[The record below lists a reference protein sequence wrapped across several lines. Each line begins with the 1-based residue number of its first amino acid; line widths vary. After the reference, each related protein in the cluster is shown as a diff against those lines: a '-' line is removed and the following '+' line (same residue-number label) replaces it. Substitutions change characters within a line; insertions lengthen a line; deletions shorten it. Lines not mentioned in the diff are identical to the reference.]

1 VSIRKALDDGTS
13 YIKASYHE
21 PEDKLTGIWHVYRK
35 LDGVRVL
42 RNKSDMVVSR
52 NSKELFNVGHLEFKD
67 AELFHI
73 DWSTSVS
80 ITRSEFHVPA
90 DQSMVYELRDGYVDE
105 RLYLGKVLNPDWA
118 KLEYLMNLELAKGN
132 EGLVLRKFN
141 QRKGIYDWLK
151 VVPKKQADVRI
162 TGFKEGTGRLK
173 GTLGS
178 IQTNHGSVGSGFDD
192 KGRYAIWHNRGAL
205 MGAIIQVEYREVTE
219 KGKLRFPAFVRFRE
233 DKNEESI

>member
-1 VSIRKALDDGTS
+1 MTGATEETLHALAGD
-13 YIKASYHE
+13 
-21 PEDKLTGIWHVYRK
+21 
-35 LDGVRVL
+35 
-42 RNKSDMVVSR
+42 N
-52 NSKELFNVGHLEFKD
+52 N
-67 AELFHI
+67 
-73 DWSTSVS
+73 
-80 ITRSEFHVPA
+80 
-90 DQSMVYELRDGYVDE
+90 
-105 RLYLGKVLNPDWA
+105 
-118 KLEYLMNLELAKGN
+118 
-132 EGLVLRKFN
+132 
-141 QRKGIYDWLK
+141 
-151 VVPKKQADVRI
+151 VRI